1 MKSFW
6 GLFAKDVKHLSR
18 EQMSRYMLLA
28 PLLLA
33 FVLRMILPESGSTGI
48 QWVVEE
54 ELAQK
59 ISIELA
65 QFGNINAVENETA
78 LLERVRQTSSIF
90 GLVEREGKLTLIRQ
104 GNEPEAQYQKARQ
117 IYLSLLSQNDSAPHL
132 TIVSFGKERVLI
144 KEIAT
149 AMLIM
154 FVTSLSGMLMGFTIV
169 SDKESKAIQALAV
182 SPLSLTEYLLSKALL
197 TLIYGVFF
205 ALSAA
210 FIMHGFD
217 FDWANLLLLVPPAT
231 LFGCFLGFL
240 LGWIA
245 SNQNTAIAAVKFIS
259 TILVVL
265 PMLSLILPSKY
276 EPFFYPLPGYWILK
290 FIFSTVT
297 NDPTYWIYFGIATGV
312 GIAGCLVTAPLLK
325 QRLKLRTL

>member
-6 GLFAKDVKHLSR
+6 GLFAKDVKHLFR
-18 EQMSRYMLLA
+18 EQMSRYMILA

-33 FVLRMILPESGSTGI
+33 VVLRIILPESGGAGT

-54 ELAQK
+54 GLAQHV
-59 ISIELA
+59 IIELA
-65 QFGNINAVENETA
+65 RYGTVTVVENETTLA
-78 LLERVRQTSSIF
+78 QRVRQTSPIF
-90 GLVEREGKLTLIRQ
+90 GLAEREGKLTLIRQ
-104 GNEPEAQYQKARQ
+104 GNEPEAQFQKARQ
-117 IYLSLLSQNDSAPHL
+117 IYLSLMSKDAPAPPV
-132 TIVSFGKERVLI
+132 TIVSFGRERVLI

-149 AMLIM
+149 AALIM
-154 FVTSLSGMLMGFTIV
+154 FVTSLAGMLMGFTIV
-169 SDKESKAIQALAV
+169 SDKESKANQALAV
-182 SPLSLTEYLLSKALL
+182 TPLSLAEYLLSKALL
-197 TLIYGVFF
+197 TLIYGLFF

-210 FIMHGFD
+210 FVMHGFD
-217 FDWANLLLLVPPAT
+217 FDWADLLLLVPPAT

-245 SNQNTAIAAVKFIS
+245 NNQNTAIAAVKFIS

-297 NDPTYWIYFGIATGV
+297 NDPGYWAYFGIAM
-312 GIAGCLVTAPLLK
+312 GIGLAGCLATVPPLRRK
-325 QRLKLRTL
+325 LKLRTF